1 MYFAFIDESGTPN
14 LEDKES
20 KFYVLAAVIMK
31 DLGLNFLHS
40 GSEIIK
46 QDIWNIVRKNILLNS
61 RFIWMTSMEE
71 ENFIRI

>member
-40 GSEIIK
+40 ASE
-46 QDIWNIVRKNILLNS
+46 
-61 RFIWMTSMEE
+61 T
-71 ENFIRI
+71 